1 MNNKLDVRRVAYTTA
16 LVAGIISIA
25 CLAIIAIFGNS
36 GTMFM
41 GYIFHGLDISKIAVT
56 NLSLGG
62 AIIGVIEVILI
73 ALIGGGLFAKIYNSL
88 A

>member
-1 MNNKLDVRRVAYTTA
+1 MKNELDARRVAYASA
-16 LVAGIISIA
+16 LIAGIFSIV

-56 NLSLGG
+56 NISWGG
-62 AIIGVIEVILI
+62 SIIGVIEVILI
-73 ALIGGGLFAKIYNSL
+73 AFIGGWFFAKVYNVL
-88 A
+88 T

>member
-1 MNNKLDVRRVAYTTA
+1 MSNKLDARKVAYTTA
-16 LVAGIISIA
+16 LVAGIFSIV

-56 NLSLGG
+56 DIAWDR
-62 AIIGVIEVILI
+62 AIIGVIEVIPI
-73 ALIGGGLFAKIYNSL
+73 AFIGGWLFAKVYNAL
-88 A
+88 P

>member
-1 MNNKLDVRRVAYTTA
+1 MNEKLDVRRVAYTTA
-16 LVAGIISIA
+16 LVGGIFSIV

-41 GYIFHGLDISKIAVT
+41 GYIFHGLDVSKIAVT
-56 NLSLGG
+56 SISWGG
-62 AIIGVIEVILI
+62 AIIGVIESTLL
-73 ALIGGGLFAKIYNSL
+73 ALIGGWLFAKIYNAL